1 MNLLHR
7 AGTFFFCLSCV
18 LPSAFAQQTA
28 SPATPPLMPA
38 PAPNAEGQPLILDVV
53 VTGKS
58 GKAIPGLAE
67 KDFVVRDNGQP
78 QKILSFRAVVGGGT
92 ASALPAE
99 EPVKIIMIVDEVNTS
114 FSAVAYE
121 RNEIQRVLLQ
131 NDGKLSHPVSMAFF
145 SDTKTDIQNGF
156 SQDGRALLAVFDE
169 HMTALRSIRRST
181 GVYGAEERLQLS
193 LKTLQMLAE
202 KEAQDPGRKMV
213 VWISPGW
220 PLLSG
225 PAIELTA
232 RQQQGVFSSIVSIST
247 ALREARI
254 TLYSIDPLG
263 MNDAGSVGLTYYEN
277 FLKPVR
283 KSSQTQIGDLGL
295 QVLARQSG
303 GLALNSNNAIADL
316 IDRCFADADAFYTLT
331 VAIAPSD
338 QPNEYH
344 AVEVKVETPGL
355 TARTR
360 GGYYTQPQGAPGP

>member
-18 LPSAFAQQTA
+18 LPSAFAQQQTA
-28 SPATPPLMPA
+28 SPATPQLMPA

-58 GKAIPGLAE
+58 GKAVPGLAE

-92 ASALPAE
+92 ASALPPE

-213 VWISPGW
+213 VWISPGLAAAFRAGHRIDGQATAGSIFLDRLDLDCAPRGPHYAVQYRPAGNERCWKCRLDLLRKFSETGQKIESDPDRRPGSAGACPAEWW
-220 PLLSG
+220 PRAQLKQRHSG
-225 PAIELTA
+225 PDRSLLC
-232 RQQQGVFSSIVSIST
+232 RCG
-247 ALREARI
+247 R
-254 TLYSIDPLG
+254 
-263 MNDAGSVGLTYYEN
+263 
-277 FLKPVR
+277 FLHP
-283 KSSQTQIGDLGL
+283 
-295 QVLARQSG
+295 
-303 GLALNSNNAIADL
+303 
-316 IDRCFADADAFYTLT
+316 DRCNS
-331 VAIAPSD
+331 AI
-338 QPNEYH
+338 
-344 AVEVKVETPGL
+344 
-355 TARTR
+355 
-360 GGYYTQPQGAPGP
+360 